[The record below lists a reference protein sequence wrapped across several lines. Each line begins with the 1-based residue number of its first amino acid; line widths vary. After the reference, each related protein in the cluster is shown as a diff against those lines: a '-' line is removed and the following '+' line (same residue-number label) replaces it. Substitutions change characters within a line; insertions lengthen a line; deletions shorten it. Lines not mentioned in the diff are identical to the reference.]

1 MAGQKIATREA
12 YGKTL
17 VSLGEKNPK
26 IVVMDA
32 DLSCSTKTG
41 LFCKKFPE
49 RFFNAG
55 VAEQDMIGI
64 AAGLAT
70 TGKIVFVST
79 FAVFGSGRAWDQIR
93 VSLAYPRLNVKI
105 VVTHG
110 GITTGEDGVTHQALE
125 DIAIMRVMPNLT
137 VIVPADAFET
147 IQVIKALEKAHGP
160 AYVRLSRPATPLVY
174 EKEDYDYKIGK
185 ANCMREG
192 KDLTIIACGL
202 MVGQALEAAE
212 ELAKK
217 GISAQ
222 VINMHTI
229 KPLDKDAI
237 IKAAKKTG
245 AIVTAEEHTVLGGL
259 GGAVAEVLVENCLVP
274 QVRVGM
280 KDMFAESGQPQE
292 LLEKYGMTPAN
303 IVSACK
309 LVLERKKNG

>member
-1 MAGQKIATREA
+1 
-12 YGKTL
+12 
-17 VSLGEKNPK
+17 
-26 IVVMDA
+26 
-32 DLSCSTKTG
+32 
-41 LFCKKFPE
+41 
-49 RFFNAG
+49 
-55 VAEQDMIGI
+55 
-64 AAGLAT
+64 
-70 TGKIVFVST
+70 
-79 FAVFGSGRAWDQIR
+79 
-93 VSLAYPRLNVKI
+93 
-105 VVTHG
+105 
-110 GITTGEDGVTHQALE
+110 
-125 DIAIMRVMPNLT
+125 
-137 VIVPADAFET
+137 
-147 IQVIKALEKAHGP
+147 
-160 AYVRLSRPATPLVY
+160 
-174 EKEDYDYKIGK
+174 
-185 ANCMREG
+185 MREG

-237 IKAAKKTG
+237 INAAKETG

-274 QVRVGM
+274 EVRVGM